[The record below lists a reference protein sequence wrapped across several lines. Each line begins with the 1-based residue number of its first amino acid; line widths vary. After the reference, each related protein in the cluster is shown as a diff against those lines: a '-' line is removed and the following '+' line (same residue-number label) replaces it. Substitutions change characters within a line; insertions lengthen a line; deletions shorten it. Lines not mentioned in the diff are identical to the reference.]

1 MEKLTEF
8 AIAVV
13 LAVALT
19 GNLDKFT
26 DQVHLATLKLLKE
39 SQASRWGSPRLF
51 PVPPKVK
58 VKKAL

>member
-26 DQVHLATLKLLKE
+26 YQVHLATLKLLKE
-39 SQASRWGSPRLF
+39 SQASRWGSP
-51 PVPPKVK
+51 
-58 VKKAL
+58 

>member
-13 LAVALT
+13 LVVALT

-26 DQVHLATLKLLKE
+26 YHVRLVTQRLLKE
-39 SQASRWGSPRLF
+39 SQASQWGSPRFF
-51 PVPPKVK
+51 PVSPKDRVMK
-58 VKKAL
+58 DR

>member
-26 DQVHLATLKLLKE
+26 YEVHIATLKLLKE
-39 SQASRWGSPRLF
+39 SQASKWGSPRF
-51 PVPPKVK
+51 FKVI
-58 VKKAL
+58 KKGH